1 MNGYN
6 YSPLTGEYASSVELR
21 ESPLEA
27 GIFLVPACCTTTA
40 LPEVPAGHVACWNG
54 SAWALV
60 EDHRG
65 EAGYVNGAA
74 FEVVDLGPY
83 PEGWS
88 TEPPQPD
95 PNAAILA
102 QIAVLEALQTPRL
115 VREAMK
121 KKACVVN
128 KPGTIIHG
136 LSPDDAMDALDEA
149 LEALRAQLV
158 GDVYY
163 QGE

>member
-1 MNGYN
+1 MQK
-6 YSPLTGEYASSVELR
+6 V
-21 ESPLEA
+21 
-27 GIFLVPACCTTTA
+27 
-40 LPEVPAGHVACWNG
+40 
-54 SAWALV
+54 
-60 EDHRG
+60 
-65 EAGYVNGAA
+65 VNGVLMDMTQDELAQAA
-74 FEVVDLGPY
+74 LDAAEY
-83 PEGWS
+83 EAR
-88 TEPPQPD
+88 T

-115 VREAMK
+115 LREAMK